1 MKIIISK
8 AVYGVFMSQI
18 ISFSA
23 DRDFARDFDSLIEK
37 SGYRNRSRFIR
48 DASMFFADIQQRGE
62 LSDMDEGLTIE
73 GHLVVYYQ
81 HDHGK
86 GQKLLDLRHSDLIE
100 VASYSHSSLKHS
112 HACVDLL
119 QVKGSAG
126 NIRFVI
132 EDLQNT
138 PHVDKVSFVVAPMR
152 DDGCC

>member
-1 MKIIISK
+1 
-8 AVYGVFMSQI
+8 MSQI

-23 DRDFARDFDSLIEK
+23 DRDFARDFDKLIEQ
-37 SGYRNRSRFIR
+37 SGYQNRSRFIR
-48 DASMFFADIQQRGE
+48 DAALFFAEKQQRGDLVE
-62 LSDMDEGLTIE
+62 MNEAEIVE

-86 GQKLLDLRHSDLIE
+86 GQKLLDLRHSELIE
-100 VASYSHSSLKHS
+100 VSSYNHSSLKHS
-112 HACVDLL
+112 HTCVDLL

-138 PHVDKVSFVVAPMR
+138 PNVDKVSFVVAPIR
-152 DDGCC
+152 DGGCC

>member
-1 MKIIISK
+1 
-8 AVYGVFMSQI
+8 MSQI

-23 DRDFARDFDSLIEK
+23 DSAFAKDFDSLIER

-48 DASMFFADIQQRGE
+48 DAALFFADIQQRGDLAE
-62 LSDMDEGLTIE
+62 MDEKETVE

-100 VASYSHSSLKHS
+100 VASYTHSSLKHS
-112 HACVDLL
+112 HSCVDLL

-132 EDLQNT
+132 EGLQNT
-138 PHVDKVSFVVAPMR
+138 QHVDKVAFVLAPMR

>member
-1 MKIIISK
+1 
-8 AVYGVFMSQI
+8 MSQI

-23 DRDFARDFDSLIEK
+23 DSSFAKDFDSLIER

-48 DASMFFADIQQRGE
+48 DASLFFAEIKQRGDLAE
-62 LSDMDEGLTIE
+62 MDEGETVE

-100 VASYSHSSLKHS
+100 VSSYTHSSLKHS
-112 HACVDLL
+112 HTCVDLL

-138 PHVDKVSFVVAPMR
+138 QHVDKDAFVVAPMR

>member
-1 MKIIISK
+1 
-8 AVYGVFMSQI
+8 MSQI

-23 DRDFARDFDSLIEK
+23 DSSFAKDFDSLIER

-48 DASMFFADIQQRGE
+48 DASLFFAEIQQRGDLAE
-62 LSDMDEGLTIE
+62 MDEGETVE

-100 VASYSHSSLKHS
+100 VSSYTHSSLKHS
-112 HACVDLL
+112 HTCVDLL

-132 EDLQNT
+132 EDLQNSQ
-138 PHVDKVSFVVAPMR
+138 HVDKVAFVVAPMR

>member
-1 MKIIISK
+1 
-8 AVYGVFMSQI
+8 MSQI

-23 DRDFARDFDSLIEK
+23 DSSFAKDFDSLIER

-48 DASMFFADIQQRGE
+48 DASLFFAEIQQRGDLAE
-62 LSDMDEGLTIE
+62 MDEGETVE

-100 VASYSHSSLKHS
+100 VSSYTHSSLKHS
-112 HACVDLL
+112 HTCVDLL

-126 NIRFVI
+126 NIRLVI

-138 PHVDKVSFVVAPMR
+138 QHVDKVAFVVAPMR